1 MRAGIDDRGAA
12 DAYRDAGAQ
21 QRGQREANQQFHAGF
36 RGQWQDSIAHKPG
49 QANPRDGLRAG
60 IGYRRRCARMYS
72 KASGKSE
79 NAMIATITSA
89 KLSCT
94 SGSLPNR

>member
-1 MRAGIDDRGAA
+1 MPIGMQALSSAVNARQISSFTRAPAAMAGQDSAQRRAGKSEDRL
-12 DAYRDAGAQ
+12 
-21 QRGQREANQQFHAGF
+21 RG
-36 RGQWQDSIAHKPG
+36 
-49 QANPRDGLRAG
+49 G
-60 IGYRRRCARMYS
+60 IGYRRRRARMYS
-72 KASGKSE
+72 KTSGKSE